1 LGILKGIFRVNP
13 HKWKIKNT
21 EKVVTDIKT
30 VKLNHFPVSFALSV
44 ESAVEN
50 HCTLHNRLV
59 FFKICPHGKGCCGIG
74 CNHIIR
80 NLIMGQHTIDPVA
93 ILMKIIIAR
102 LVLDDL
108 DDQQAY
114 RQAERESK
122 DI

>member
-1 LGILKGIFRVNP
+1 
-13 HKWKIKNT
+13 
-21 EKVVTDIKT
+21 
-30 VKLNHFPVSFALSV
+30 
-44 ESAVEN
+44 
-50 HCTLHNRLV
+50 
-59 FFKICPHGKGCCGIG
+59 
-74 CNHIIR
+74 
-80 NLIMGQHTIDPVA
+80 MGQNTIDPVA